1 MMTRGIEVIAPGP
14 LSTVQDHG
22 RHGVQHLGFSPTGA
36 VDRYALTA
44 GNLLLGND
52 PAAAAIEITLGDALF
67 RLHGDHLFVVAGA
80 EADIDL
86 DGRPLQPWCVHDGT
100 NTAMLRI
107 GHAHTGAR
115 VYLCI
120 AGGIDVPLAHGSRS
134 TDLVARIG
142 GHEGCALREGDML
155 PTGAT
160 GSTGATG
167 PVGRRLA
174 PVARPLQHGLR
185 VVRAVPGPQRG
196 AFTQQ
201 SERTLYDSLYR
212 VSPRADRT
220 GLYLD
225 GPRLSHVG
233 RPDIL
238 SEGVTAGSIQVP
250 GDGQPLV
257 LLAEHRSVGGYA
269 KIATVCASDLA
280 CLGQARSGDRL
291 VLVETDHAA
300 AQTAYRAFRHMC
312 RHSATGSAV
321 TSTQAPLSFE
331 EWVAAVDMVID
342 QVITDVR
349 LPLLRSD
356 LHALRARLAAT
367 GHGRDSPARLFNGRI
382 QTVMPDAAF
391 PVARAYAR
399 ATGTLLALHTHA
411 ASAPRGVTLA
421 ALWSPGIL
429 TPVIVMH
436 PLESYRLHPDVG
448 ARVRDGDLLVE
459 GVFATALG
467 MIDSASQP

>member
-100 NTAMLRI
+100 DTAILRI

-142 GHEGCALREGDML
+142 GHEGRALRERDML
-155 PTGAT
+155 PKGA
-160 GSTGATG
+160 TGATG

-312 RHSATGSAV
+312 RHSTTGPAV

-342 QVITDVR
+342 QVITDAR

-391 PVARAYAR
+391 PVARAFAR
-399 ATGTLLALHTHA
+399 ATGTLLALHTDA
-411 ASAPRGVTLA
+411 TSASRGVTLA

-436 PLESYRLHPDVG
+436 PLESYRLRPDVG

>member
-1 MMTRGIEVIAPGP
+1 MTRGIEVIAPGP

-100 NTAMLRI
+100 DTAMLRI
-107 GHAHTGAR
+107 GHARAGAR

-142 GHEGCALREGDML
+142 GHEGRALRERDML

-160 GSTGATG
+160 RSTGATG

-312 RHSATGSAV
+312 RHSTTGPAV

-342 QVITDVR
+342 QVITDAR

-399 ATGTLLALHTHA
+399 ATGTLLALHTDA
-411 ASAPRGVTLA
+411 TSASRGVTLA

-436 PLESYRLHPDVG
+436 PLESYRLRPDVG

-459 GVFATALG
+459 GVFATALD